1 MFREQLNKIER
12 KTFDEMMT
20 VLKQYSVAG
29 VG

>member
-12 KTFDEMMT
+12 KTFDELMT
-20 VLKQYSVAG
+20 VLQQYSVAG